1 MSGPEAGL
9 QDPVDTIEEPQPG
22 PSGLQPSFKFNVD
35 KGDFLLFYFFSLT
48 KQHFNLN
55 V

>member
-22 PSGLQPSFKFNVD
+22 PSGLQPSFKFNVENKNRY
-35 KGDFLLFYFFSLT
+35 KGDFSLFYFFL
-48 KQHFNLN
+48 
-55 V
+55 